1 MNQLKIP
8 VFISKI
14 EIEKIID
21 RLAKQ
26 IFQDLIKSGTKEV
39 NFVTVL
45 EGSIPFSR
53 DLRAQLKK
61 LVGKKFKI
69 NNYEIKISSYDG
81 TQSGKLELKKDFNEN
96 IEEKDLIIIE
106 DIVDTGKTMHYL
118 NDYLFKKKKVKSVK
132 ICSFLS
138 KPSRREKEIF
148 IDYLG
153 KEIPDK
159 FVIGYGLD
167 KDGEFRDLDYVGIW
181 KE

>member
-1 MNQLKIP
+1 M
-8 VFISKI
+8 
-14 EIEKIID
+14 D

-26 IFQDLIKSGTKEV
+26 ILQDLIKSKAKEL

-53 DLRAQLKK
+53 DLRVQLKK
-61 LVGKKFKI
+61 LIGEKIKI
-69 NNYEIKISSYDG
+69 NNYEIKISSYEG
-81 TQSGKLELKKDFNEN
+81 TKSGKLELKKDFGEN
-96 IEEKDLIIIE
+96 IKGKDLIIIE

-118 NDYLFKKKKVKSVK
+118 LDYLFKEKKVKSVK

-138 KPSRREKEIF
+138 KPSRREKEVI

-153 KEIPDK
+153 TEIPDK

-167 KDGEFRDLDYVGIW
+167 KDGEFRDLDYIGIW